1 MNTAQQMQQYPYRVK
16 NEKIPSPSQ
25 QRINKV
31 SQKSIFTF
39 NVLEAYFCVPFR
51 FRAIPVLA
59 GLLKTVINRF
69 FAIQFLRKL
78 NIIKTPVTHVD
89 HELDDKV
96 PFEPQRVGIY
106 MDFINL
112 WIRPLSMLIE
122 RYGRHKS
129 IPLVIEWMK
138 YLTKAYY
145 EASRMYLK
153 NMTTTYRPDYRKTKA
168 FRVIHR
174 VDPHYLCV
182 PSLHIAIVCL
192 CYSFY
197 QMIFEREEFTET
209 EKTKWNKEF
218 YAQAINISE
227 TVLYIKQHSVNCIPA
242 ALYMLTKIVP
252 ELYTA
257 EEAESFIDDLFTD
270 APTVMPEDREK
281 ILKHIHVTFEKFVTE
296 GKDAVEWYEPILNW
310 LHTYKSAK

>member
-1 MNTAQQMQQYPYRVK
+1 MNSTEQNQQYPYRVK
-16 NEKIPSPSQ
+16 SEKIDKPSDK
-25 QRINKV
+25 RIERV
-31 SQKSIFTF
+31 SQKSIFEF
-39 NVLEAYFCVPFR
+39 NVLKAYFCVPFR

-59 GLLKTVINRF
+59 KLLATVINRF
-69 FAIQFLRKL
+69 FAIQFLRKWK
-78 NIIKTPVTHVD
+78 IIKTPVSHVD

-96 PFEPQRVGIY
+96 PFEPQRVSIY

-112 WIRPLSMLIE
+112 WIRPLAMLIE

-129 IPLVIEWMK
+129 IPLIVEWMK

-145 EASRMYLK
+145 EASRMYLQ
-153 NMTTTYRPDYRKTKA
+153 NMTTTYRPDYRETKA

-197 QMIFEREEFTET
+197 QMIFDREEFTEA
-209 EKTKWNKEF
+209 EKAKWNKEF
-218 YAQAINISE
+218 YAQAINIAE

-252 ELYTA
+252 ELYS
-257 EEAESFIDDLFTD
+257 EQEAENFIDNLFAD
-270 APTVMPEDREK
+270 APAVQPEDREK
-281 ILKHIHVTFEKFVTE
+281 ILKHIHVTFEKFAAE
-296 GKDAVEWYEPILNW
+296 GKDAVEWYEPVLNW